1 MANMIEKD
9 QQGMLSD
16 DDLDLLE
23 KSLETSLNQANLSG
37 VALPPLQS
45 FQEARRN
52 YLRRPQAKT
61 KSKGSYHHG
70 NLRESLIS
78 ITMAQAEEKGIAQV
92 SLRSIAREAGVSAP
106 AMYRHFAD
114 KDALMVAVAEQGFH
128 ELRDWLRFA
137 APSEIPFK
145 LRLPRFCMAYLNF
158 MTEYALYFQ
167 LMFGLEI
174 KHRHGYPRLAQA
186 YEEIMALWADLVIS
200 GRQMG
205 ALRIDTPAEDQ
216 VLHLA
221 TTLHGFSNFCV
232 LGMLEKDQLEALLKH
247 LLASLLSGLG
257 PDTTELT

>member
-1 MANMIEKD
+1 MPNMIEKD
-9 QQGMLSD
+9 PQGILSD
-16 DDLDLLE
+16 ADLDALE
-23 KSLETSLNQANLSG
+23 KTLETSLNQANLSG
-37 VALPPLQS
+37 AALPPLES

-78 ITMAQAEEKGIAQV
+78 ITMAQAEEKGMTHV
-92 SLRSIAREAGVSAP
+92 SLRSIAKEAGVSAP

-114 KDALMVAVAEQGFH
+114 KDALMVTVAEQGFH

-137 APSEIPFK
+137 APPEIPFK
-145 LRLPRFCMAYLNF
+145 LRLQRFCQAYLNF

-174 KHRHGYPRLAQA
+174 KHRNGYPSLAQA

-200 GRQMG
+200 GRQAG
-205 ALRIDTPAEDQ
+205 FLRLDMPAEDQ

-221 TTLHGFSNFCV
+221 TTLHGLANFCV
-232 LGMLEKDQLEALLKH
+232 LGLLENDKLDALLES
-247 LLASLLSGLG
+247 LLAAILAGLG
-257 PDTTELT
+257 HSD